1 MQRPKGSSNSSTS
14 KADSAG
20 EQIAPYF
27 RKVFSTN
34 RKLLVGRSNKEVLK
48 MWLADHPG
56 YAEVP
61 ENVRASMGNV
71 KSNMRS
77 KLHTRR
83 RKKVAAE
90 EAAGAAVG
98 KSKTS
103 PLLSVNAADNDLEK
117 LEILI
122 DNCLTIARSL
132 DRKGRLNNVVGA
144 LRIARNRVVWKLGE
158 D

>member
-1 MQRPKGSSNSSTS
+1 MPRPKSKTDSS
-14 KADSAG
+14 G

-27 RKVFSTN
+27 RQIFSAN
-34 RKLLVGRSNKEVLK
+34 RKLLTGRSNKEVLK
-48 MWLADHPG
+48 KWLDDHPG
-56 YAEVP
+56 YSEVP

-77 KLHTRR
+77 KLHIRR

-90 EAAGAAVG
+90 EAAGTTAG

-103 PLLSVNAADNDLEK
+103 PLLSANAADNDLEK
-117 LEILI
+117 LEIMI

-132 DRKGRLNNVVGA
+132 DRKGKLNNVVGA

>member
-1 MQRPKGSSNSSTS
+1 MPRPKTKFDST
-14 KADSAG
+14 
-20 EQIAPYF
+20 EEPVAPYF
-27 RKVFSTN
+27 RKIFSDN

-48 MWLADHPG
+48 KWLADHPG

-61 ENVRASMGNV
+61 ESVRASMGNV

-77 KLHTRR
+77 KLHIRR

-103 PLLSVNAADNDLEK
+103 PLLSANAADKDLES
-117 LEILI
+117 LEIMI

-132 DRKGRLNNVVGA
+132 DRRGKLDNVVGA
-144 LRIARNRVVWKLGE
+144 LRSARNRVVLKLGE